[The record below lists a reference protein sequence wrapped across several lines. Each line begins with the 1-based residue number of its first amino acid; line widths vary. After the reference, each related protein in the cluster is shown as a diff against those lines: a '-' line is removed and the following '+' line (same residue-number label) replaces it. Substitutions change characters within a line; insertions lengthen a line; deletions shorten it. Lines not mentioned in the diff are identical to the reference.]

1 MIKAHIDSDGMKCLD
16 IPGSAPT
23 IVAEFGLII
32 NQYYSAI
39 SKSATQL
46 LHPLRLAFA
55 SLVAPDSPVEKQLC
69 LSCAARVCNFVE
81 NSPEMDGG
89 ADK

>member
-1 MIKAHIDSDGMKCLD
+1 MIKAHIDRDGMKYLD
-16 IPGSAPT
+16 IAGSAPT

-39 SKSATQL
+39 SKSTQQL

-55 SLVAPDSPVEKQLC
+55 ALVAPDSPVWIVDNDVQGIFING
-69 LSCAARVCNFVE
+69 R
-81 NSPEMDGG
+81 MD
-89 ADK
+89 K

>member
-1 MIKAHIDSDGMKCLD
+1 MIKAHIDRDGMKC
-16 IPGSAPT
+16 IYICGPAPT

-39 SKSATQL
+39 SKSAPQL

-55 SLVAPDSPVEKQLC
+55 SLVAPDSPVWVVDNDVKGIFITR
-69 LSCAARVCNFVE
+69 RV
-81 NSPEMDGG
+81 
-89 ADK
+89 DK

>member
-16 IPGSAPT
+16 IAGSAPA

-39 SKSATQL
+39 SKSAPQL
-46 LHPLRLAFA
+46 LPPLRKAFEA
-55 SLVAPDSPVEKQLC
+55 LVAPDSPIGTVDDDVQGIFIN
-69 LSCAARVCNFVE
+69 RRT
-81 NSPEMDGG
+81 
-89 ADK
+89 DK

>member
-16 IPGSAPT
+16 IAGSAPT

-32 NQYYSAI
+32 NQYYPAI
-39 SKSATQL
+39 SKSAPQL

-55 SLVAPDSPVEKQLC
+55 SLVAPDSPVWVVDNDVQGIFINR
-69 LSCAARVCNFVE
+69 RV
-81 NSPEMDGG
+81 
-89 ADK
+89 DK

>member
-16 IPGSAPT
+16 IEGQAHV

-39 SKSATQL
+39 IKSAPQL
-46 LHPLRLAFA
+46 LHPLRTAFA
-55 SLVAPDSPVEKQLC
+55 ALVAPDSPVWIVDNDIQGIFIN
-69 LSCAARVCNFVE
+69 RR
-81 NSPEMDGG
+81 MD
-89 ADK
+89 K

>member
-1 MIKAHIDSDGMKCLD
+1 MIKAYIDSDGMKCLD
-16 IPGSAPT
+16 IAGSAPT

-39 SKSATQL
+39 NKSAPQL

-55 SLVAPDSPVEKQLC
+55 ALVAPDSPVWIVDNDIQGIFINR
-69 LSCAARVCNFVE
+69 RV
-81 NSPEMDGG
+81 
-89 ADK
+89 DK

>member
-16 IPGSAPT
+16 IAGPVPT
-23 IVAEFGLII
+23 IVAEFGIII

-39 SKSATQL
+39 FKSAPQL

-55 SLVAPDSPVEKQLC
+55 SLVAPDSPVWIVDNDVQGIFINR
-69 LSCAARVCNFVE
+69 RV
-81 NSPEMDGG
+81 
-89 ADK
+89 DK